1 MLRFPFCYY
10 AANIANFCENSYF
23 CATFMVAVCMC
34 SHGLKQRIMAEPA
47 IILVSMKSMSAIISL
62 GRSGY
67 SRFRSVTDISQ
78 ERALL
83 HAVRRWQG

>member
-34 SHGLKQRIMAEPA
+34 SHGLKQRIMADQP
-47 IILVSMKSMSAIISL
+47 LFL
-62 GRSGY
+62 C
-67 SRFRSVTDISQ
+67 
-78 ERALL
+78 
-83 HAVRRWQG
+83 

>member
-47 IILVSMKSMSAIISL
+47 IILVLMNLCELLFFLIEA
-62 GRSGY
+62 
-67 SRFRSVTDISQ
+67 DIVYFV
-78 ERALL
+78 A
-83 HAVRRWQG
+83 